1 MPVEA
6 AHCIDVVQVYDSDAG
21 PVPAL
26 RGVDV
31 VLEAGTITVIT
42 GPSGAGKSTL
52 LRLLAGLEPPT
63 AGEVLIDG
71 QATARLRNRA
81 RRGFMA
87 RHVGYVFQRPHEN
100 LLEDLT
106 VRQHLALATR
116 LCGRPH
122 SAAALDAVRDEAG
135 LGDVPDVRPAA
146 LSAGQQ
152 QRLAFAMARI
162 GGPTIVVADEPS
174 AELDGAEAAALAASM
189 RAAADRG
196 DTFAIATHDPV
207 LMAVADQRLVVRRGL
222 ASSYSTRRE
231 HDIAL
236 IDDVGRL
243 QMPDSIRDLF
253 PSGRARMSIDT
264 EGMRLDPP

>member
-6 AHCIDVVQVYDSDAG
+6 ARCIDVVQVYDSDAG

-31 VLEAGTITVIT
+31 VLEVGSITVIT

-63 AGEVLIDG
+63 AGEVLING
-71 QATARLRNRA
+71 QATAKLRSRA
-81 RRGFMA
+81 RRGFVA
-87 RHVGYVFQRPHEN
+87 HHVGYVFQRPHEN

-116 LCGRPH
+116 LCGHHR
-122 SAAALDAVRDEAG
+122 SASSLDRRRDESG
-135 LGDVPDVRPAA
+135 VDDLPDVRPAA

-162 GGPTIVVADEPS
+162 GRPTIVVADEPS
-174 AELDGAEAAALAASM
+174 AELDGAEAEALALSM
-189 RAAADRG
+189 RTAADRG
-196 DTFAIATHDPV
+196 ATFAVATHDPV

-222 ASSYSTRRE
+222 AASYSTRRE

-243 QMPDSIRDLF
+243 QLPDTVRDLF
-253 PSGRARMSIDT
+253 PSGRARLSIDT
-264 EGMRLDPP
+264 EGMRLDPL